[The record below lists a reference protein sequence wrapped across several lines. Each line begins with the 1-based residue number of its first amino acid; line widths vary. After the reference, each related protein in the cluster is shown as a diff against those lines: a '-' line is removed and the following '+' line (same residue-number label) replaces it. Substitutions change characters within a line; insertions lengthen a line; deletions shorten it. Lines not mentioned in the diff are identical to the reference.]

1 MKFNQGDI
9 VTVEGSPGEWEVI
22 RVRGRRRLLL
32 CPVDGWI
39 CAEFPRRLCR
49 PVHEEINA

>member
-22 RVRGRRRLLL
+22 RERGLRMLL

-49 PVHEEINA
+49 PVHEEASA